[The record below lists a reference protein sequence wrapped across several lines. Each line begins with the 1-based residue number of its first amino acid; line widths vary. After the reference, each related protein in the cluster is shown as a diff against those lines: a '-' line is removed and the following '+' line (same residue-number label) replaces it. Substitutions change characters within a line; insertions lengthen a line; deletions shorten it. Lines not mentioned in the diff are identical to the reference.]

1 MSVNLVY
8 ETTHLSRISKWLDIT
23 DRLRARLI
31 EANTQYYK
39 LVAQEEQGRGLTRSK
54 KNQLLADLTLWATG
68 QKTSRALLLTARDR
82 LRDEMDKKYY

>member
-1 MSVNLVY
+1 MARLRPLEENKTPSLGIKLSITEEEMSVNLVY

-39 LVAQEEQGRGLTRSK
+39 LVAQEEQGRGLTR
-54 KNQLLADLTLWATG
+54 
-68 QKTSRALLLTARDR
+68 
-82 LRDEMDKKYY
+82 